1 MSEVKI
7 EVNIEEEMKKSYI
20 DYAMSVIIGRA
31 LPDIRDGLKP
41 VHRRIIYAMYD
52 LKNTH
57 EKPYKKSARIVGDVI
72 GKYHPHGDTAVYD
85 TLVRMAQDFSMRHPL
100 IDGQGN
106 FGSLDGDSP
115 AAMRYTEIR
124 LDKIAEEMLRD
135 LEKETVDF
143 APNYDESFQE
153 PLVLPTRFP
162 NLLVNGSSGIAVG
175 MATNIPPHNLEELID
190 ALIALVRKPDMTI
203 EEIMKIV
210 PGPDF
215 PTGCF
220 VYGKEGI
227 ASAYKTGR
235 GIIQIR
241 ARAIVEKKDKGDR
254 ESIVVNETPYQ
265 VNKAKLMEKISELV
279 REKKIDGISEFR
291 DESDRDGTR
300 IVIDLKKDEIADVIL
315 NQLYKHTQMQI
326 SFGIILLTIDGGQP
340 RILDLKSILEKFIYH
355 RKEVIVRRTRF
366 ELRKAEDR
374 SHILQ
379 GLKKALEDIDEV
391 ISMIKSSRAPKEA
404 KEKLMFRLKLSEK
417 QAQAILE
424 MRLQRLTALE
434 RDRILEESKELLK
447 LISSLMAILDD
458 DRLVLDIIVDELNEI
473 KEAYGNKR
481 RTEIIDRDVEITLED
496 MIVEENMVVTVT
508 HTGYIKRIA
517 TDTYRSQRRGGKGL
531 IGMGIKEED
540 FVEHFFV
547 ASTHDYLLIFTDSG
561 RMYWL
566 KVYEVPQSG
575 RLSRGK
581 AVVNI
586 LNIEREETISAI
598 LPISDFKEGFYVVMA
613 TRMGTIKKT
622 PLISFSHP
630 RSGGIIAM
638 SIKKGDCLISAH
650 ITNGNQD
657 IFLGSRNGK
666 AIRFHEK
673 ELRSMGR
680 QTKGVRGI
688 SIRQEDELVGMEVLD
703 EGQTILTVTENGYG
717 KRTPTKAYR
726 AQKRGGMGVIT
737 IRTNDRNGRVVA
749 LKQVDEN
756 AGLMLITDT
765 GRIIRINAKDISVV
779 GRSTQ
784 GVTLIGLESG
794 ERVVDIAKLAADQ
807 EG

>member
-85 TLVRMAQDFSMRHPL
+85 TIVRMAQDFSMRHPL

-143 APNYDESFQE
+143 VPNYDESFQE

-355 RKEVIVRRTRF
+355 RKEVIVRRTKF

-379 GLKKALEDIDEV
+379 GLKTALEDIDEV

-404 KEKLMFRLKLSEK
+404 KEKLMFRFTLSEK

-447 LISSLMAILDD
+447 LISSLKAILDD

-473 KEAYGNKR
+473 KEVFGNKR

-517 TDTYRSQRRGGKGL
+517 TYTYRSQRRGGKGL

-586 LNIEREETISAI
+586 LNIERGETISAI

-613 TRMGTIKKT
+613 TRMGTVKKT

-688 SIRQEDELVGMEVLD
+688 SIHQEDELVGMEILD

-717 KRTPTKAYR
+717 KRTPTRAYR

-794 ERVVDIAKLAADQ
+794 ERVVDIAKLADQ

>member
-57 EKPYKKSARIVGDVI
+57 DKPYKKSARIVGDVI

-85 TLVRMAQDFSMRHPL
+85 TIVRMAQDFSMRHPL

-106 FGSLDGDSP
+106 FGSLDGDSA

-124 LDKIAEEMLRD
+124 LDRITEEMLRD
-135 LEKETVDF
+135 LEKDTVEF
-143 APNYDESFQE
+143 LPNYDESFQE
-153 PLVLPTRFP
+153 PVVLPTRFP

-175 MATNIPPHNLEELID
+175 MATNIPPHNLGELID
-190 ALIALVRKPDMTI
+190 ALIALIRKPDMTI

-215 PTGCF
+215 PTGCL
-220 VYGKEGI
+220 VNGKEGI

-241 ARAIVEKKDKGDR
+241 AKTIVEKKSKGDR
-254 ESIVVNETPYQ
+254 ESIVVTETPYQ
-265 VNKAKLMEKISELV
+265 VNKAKLMEKIAELV

-300 IVIDLKKDEIADVIL
+300 IVIDLKKDEITDVVL
-315 NQLYKHTQMQI
+315 NQLYKNTQMQI
-326 SFGIILLTIDGGQP
+326 TFGIILLTIDGGQP
-340 RILDLKSILEKFIYH
+340 RILDLKTILEKFIYH
-355 RKEVIVRRTRF
+355 RKEVILRRTRF

-404 KEKLMFRLKLSEK
+404 KEKLMFRFKLSEK

-447 LISSLMAILDD
+447 LISNLQAILDD
-458 DRLVLDIIVDELNEI
+458 DRLVFDIIVDELNEI
-473 KEAYGNKR
+473 KERFGSKR
-481 RTEIIDRDVEITLED
+481 RTEIIDRDDEITLED

-508 HTGYIKRIA
+508 HTGYIKRNA
-517 TDTYRSQRRGGKGL
+517 TSTYRSQRRGGKGL
-531 IGMGIKEED
+531 IGMEIKEED

-566 KVYEVPQSG
+566 KVHAVPPSG

-581 AVVNI
+581 AIVNI
-586 LNIEREETISAI
+586 LNIEKGETISAI
-598 LPISDFKEGFYVVMA
+598 LPISEFKEGLYVVTA
-613 TRMGTIKKT
+613 TRKGTVKKT
-622 PLISFSHP
+622 PLLAFSHP

-638 SIKKGDCLISAH
+638 SIEKEDCLISAH

-673 ELRSMGR
+673 ELRPMGR

-688 SIRQEDELVGMEVLD
+688 STRQEDELVGMEILD

-749 LKQVDEN
+749 LKQVDEDD
-756 AGLMLITDT
+756 GLMLITDT

-794 ERVVDIAKLAADQ
+794 ERVVDTAKLAEQ